1 MPESSEPASPRPVSE
16 RAVVLLIGAVQF
28 VNILDFVMVMPLGPD
43 FAKGLGIE
51 SSHIGTIGG
60 SYTAAASV
68 AGLLGGYFL
77 DRFDRRKA
85 LAVCMLGL
93 VAATAAGG
101 LALGLSTLLLA
112 RVCAGIFGG
121 PATALS
127 LSIIADLIP
136 VERRGRALGAV
147 MAAFSVAS
155 VVGVPLALKVAE
167 LGGWRLPFFVVS
179 ALGLMV
185 VGAALWFLPPVRGHL
200 RPGGGA
206 ARAPGVGDLL
216 SRADVQL
223 SYLMTALVMMSGFI
237 VIPNISA
244 YLQQNLGYPRDR
256 LWILYFAG
264 GIVSFVTLRLT
275 GPLVDRFGSFRV
287 GTVGVAL
294 AAITTYV
301 GFVAYPAWLPIPA
314 LFMVFMLA
322 MGVRNVAYNTLTS
335 RVPDNPVR
343 ARFMSLQSATQH
355 MASALGAFLSSRLLV
370 DLPDGTLGGMDTIAR
385 VSIGLAAG
393 VPVMLR
399 VVEGRVRSRERAR
412 ALAVPPAQGLAAP
425 LSPEAQ
431 PHG

>member
-1 MPESSEPASPRPVSE
+1 MPAEPAAPRTVSE

-68 AGLLGGYFL
+68 AGLVGGYML

-101 LALGLSTLLLA
+101 LSTGLSTLLLT
-112 RVCAGIFGG
+112 RVCAGLFGG

-136 VERRGRALGAV
+136 AERRGRALGAV
-147 MAAFSVAS
+147 MASFSVAS
-155 VVGVPLALKVAE
+155 VLGVPMALKVAE
-167 LGGWRLPFFVVS
+167 VGGWRLPFFAVA
-179 ALGLMV
+179 ALGLV
-185 VGAALWFLPPVRGHL
+185 VATAALLLLPPVRGHL
-200 RPGGGA
+200 GQGGA
-206 ARAPGVGDLL
+206 ARAPGVGALL
-216 SRADVQL
+216 GRTDVQL

-256 LWILYFAG
+256 LWFLYFVG

-287 GTVGVAL
+287 GTAGVLL
-294 AAITTYV
+294 AACATYV
-301 GFVAYPAWLPIPA
+301 GFISYPAWLPIP
-314 LFMVFMLA
+314 LVFMGFMLA
-322 MGVRNVAYNTLTS
+322 MGMRNVAYNTLTS

-355 MASALGAFLSSRLLV
+355 MASALGAFLSSRLLM
-370 DLPDGTLGGMDTIAR
+370 DLPDGTLGGMGTIAW
-385 VSIGLAAG
+385 VSIGLSLG
-393 VPVMLR
+393 VPGMLW
-399 VVEGRVRSRERAR
+399 VVEKRVRSREQAL
-412 ALAVPPAQGLAAP
+412 ALATPASQGLAVPLSSPAN
-425 LSPEAQ
+425 
-431 PHG
+431 PHT

>member
-1 MPESSEPASPRPVSE
+1 MSAESASSPAAVSE

-68 AGLLGGYFL
+68 AGLVGGYML

-101 LALGLSTLLLA
+101 LATGLSTLLLA
-112 RVCAGIFGG
+112 RVCAGLFGG

-136 VERRGRALGAV
+136 AERRGRALGAV
-147 MAAFSVAS
+147 MASFSVAS
-155 VVGVPLALKVAE
+155 VLGVPMALKVAE
-167 LGGWRLPFFVVS
+167 VGGWRLPFFAVA
-179 ALGLMV
+179 ALGLV
-185 VGAALWFLPPVRGHL
+185 VATAALILLPPVRGHL
-200 RPGGGA
+200 GQGGSA
-206 ARAPGVGDLL
+206 ARAPGVGALL
-216 SRADVQL
+216 GRSDVQL

-256 LWILYFAG
+256 LWIIYFAG
-264 GIVSFVTLRLT
+264 GIVSFVTLRMT

-287 GTVGVAL
+287 GTVGVLL
-294 AAITTYV
+294 AAVFTFV
-301 GFVAYPAWLPIPA
+301 GFVSYPAWLPIPL
-314 LFMVFMLA
+314 LFMGFMMA

-370 DLPDGTLGGMDTIAR
+370 DLPDGTLGGMGTIAW
-385 VSIGLAAG
+385 VSIGLSLG
-393 VPVMLR
+393 VPVMLW
-399 VVEGRVRSRERAR
+399 VVENRVRSREQAR
-412 ALAVPPAQGLAAP
+412 ALAAPPSQGLAVP
-425 LSPEAQ
+425 LSPQAN
-431 PHG
+431 PHA